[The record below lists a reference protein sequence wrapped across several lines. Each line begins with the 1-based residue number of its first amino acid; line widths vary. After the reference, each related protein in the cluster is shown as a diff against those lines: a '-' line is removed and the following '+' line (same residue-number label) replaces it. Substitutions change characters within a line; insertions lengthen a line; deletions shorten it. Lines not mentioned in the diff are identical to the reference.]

1 MQLYKVSERLKIL
14 LCKKIS
20 NQMYKLEI
28 PDYVK
33 SSSDKETIT
42 IQVSVETKKGIL
54 SQSEFYLSI
63 KELVKVMSVF
73 MKSSRIPTSIKGQE
87 EYNNIFVPIESA
99 IKKANV
105 CKFEID
111 YVLLIGGSAQNPF
124 YTRNFEELF

>member
-1 MQLYKVSERLKIL
+1 MSLRNDFRTKERQYIAMQLYKVSERLKIL

-33 SSSDKETIT
+33 SSFEKETIT
-42 IQVSVETKKGIL
+42 IPVFVETKKGIL

-87 EYNNIFVPIESA
+87 EYNNIFAPIESA

-105 CKFEID
+105 CNMR
-111 YVLLIGGSAQNPF
+111 LIT
-124 YTRNFEELF
+124 YCL